1 MSLFAN
7 NVLPCSEMVEI
18 HSQPPQS
25 NACDASLPISPPT
38 MDCTL
43 PYTGHS
49 IATMSAGPFATMAVA
64 LMVPR
69 EMLRTAITVM
79 ATSQIHD

>member
-1 MSLFAN
+1 
-7 NVLPCSEMVEI
+7 
-18 HSQPPQS
+18 
-25 NACDASLPISPPT
+25 

-49 IATMSAGPFATMAVA
+49 IATMAAGPFATMAVA